1 MIEQKPGIHP
11 SVYNKKANF
20 QNEEWKLLEKLA
32 KEWYVTNAGE
42 VNIAQSHYKYA
53 LIKAT
58 VLYREMFGFEREL
71 IVVFSDYKI
80 FQARSID
87 AIDTIYNLV
96 LANYQS
102 LRVERICSV
111 LISKD
116 IEIERKI
123 RKILT
128 ESKESQVIVPIS
140 YDEFLTNQDSHF
152 LRNKFKSSFYDRD
165 LFDISSP
172 LRKDLYFFG
181 RTDLINKLGDRHF
194 SNENSGVFGLR
205 RSGKTSLI
213 YAVER
218 QMERVASPSIYI
230 PCDDTS
236 FQQRRWNECLYYVL
250 KQLVDKYKT
259 NNRLKGILSSREFYS
274 EKDAQAIF
282 KKDLLA
288 IYEQLGKKPILLI
301 FDEIE
306 RITFNTAFL
315 EHWQKGLDFILFW
328 GSLKSTFNTLNG
340 VFSYMIVGTN
350 PTCIEAPKIQ
360 EYDNPI
366 FQSVSV
372 DYLERFDVDQTRD
385 MVEQLGK
392 FLGVTFDDVIY
403 GKLVEDYGGHPFLI
417 RQVCSLMYQANKT
430 EIPIK
435 VDRPMYQRAKYDFA
449 QDKGI
454 KYMNMILAVLTEFYK
469 DEYTMLTY
477 LALGD
482 VDFFNTLAKDSPE
495 YVAHLVGYGIIS
507 RNHDRTGYDFRIDAI
522 QQHLESRN
530 RYKKLSLTLD
540 EKRQEISQ
548 RRNDIEL
555 KLRDVIRIGILG
567 HYKKVE
573 DAKTT
578 VWNYLK
584 HDSKNKKINLDK
596 LSYKELFN
604 PSKVNIF
611 FDCLKKIVL
620 KEWEIFE
627 EIFKDDTKFKNY
639 TKFQE
644 HMEAVNKYRY
654 VDAHAGNVSEG
665 QFTDFRTNIEWL
677 ETCLLEWE
685 KLAG

>member
-1 MIEQKPGIHP
+1 MIEQKPGMHV
-11 SVYNKKANF
+11 SVNKKKANF

-32 KEWYVTNAGE
+32 NEWYVTTAGE

-87 AIDTIYNLV
+87 AIDTIYDLV
-96 LANYQS
+96 LDKHQA

-128 ESKESQVIVPIS
+128 ESTESQVIVPIS
-140 YDEFLTNQDSHF
+140 YEDFLTNQDSYF

-165 LFDISSP
+165 LFDITSP

-181 RTDLINKLGDRHF
+181 RTELINKLGDRHS

-218 QMERVASPSIYI
+218 YMERVAYPSIYI

-236 FQQRRWNECLYYVL
+236 FQKRRWNECLYYVL
-250 KQLVDKYKT
+250 EQLVDKYQTKK
-259 NNRLKGILSSREFYS
+259 NRLKGILSPRECYS

-282 KKDLLA
+282 KKNLLA
-288 IYEQLGKKPILLI
+288 IYETLGKQPILLI

-306 RITFNTAFL
+306 RITFNTAVL
-315 EHWQKGLDFILFW
+315 EHWQRGHDFIMFW
-328 GSLKSTFNTLNG
+328 ASLKSTFNALNR
-340 VFSYMIVGTN
+340 VFSYLIVGTN

-372 DYLERFDVDQTRD
+372 NYLERFDVNQTRD

-430 EIPIK
+430 KIPIR
-435 VDRPMYQRAKYDFA
+435 VDRAMYQRAKDDFA

-454 KYMNMILAVLTEFYK
+454 KYMSMILAVLTEFYK

-507 RNHDRTGYDFRIDAI
+507 RNQDETGYDFRMDAI
-522 QQHLESRN
+522 QQYLESRN
-530 RYKKLSLTLD
+530 RYKKLSLTLH

-548 RRNDIEL
+548 RRNDLEL
-555 KLRDVIRIGILG
+555 KLRDIIRKGILG

-573 DAKTT
+573 DAKKT
-578 VWNYLK
+578 VWEYLK
-584 HDSKNKKINLDK
+584 NDSKNKKKDLDK
-596 LSYKELFN
+596 LSYKELFD

-611 FDCLKKIVL
+611 FISLKLIVEQ
-620 KEWEIFE
+620 EWDIFE
-627 EIFKDDTKFKNY
+627 EIFKEKDTFKD
-639 TKFQE
+639 
-644 HMEAVNKYRY
+644 HMQAVNKYRK
-654 VDAHAGNVSEG
+654 VDAHAGSVTEG
-665 QFTDFRTNIEWL
+665 EFTDFRTNIEWL
-677 ETCLLEWE
+677 ETCLIEWE

>member
-1 MIEQKPGIHP
+1 MIEQKPGMHAT
-11 SVYNKKANF
+11 VCNKKANF

-32 KEWYVTNAGE
+32 EEWYVTTAGE

-87 AIDTIYNLV
+87 AIDTIYDLV
-96 LANYQS
+96 LDKYQS

-116 IEIERKI
+116 IEIEIKI

-140 YDEFLTNQDSHF
+140 YEEFLINQDSYF

-165 LFDISSP
+165 LFDITSP

-218 QMERVASPSIYI
+218 QMERVAYPSIYI

-236 FQQRRWNECLYYVL
+236 FQKRRWNECLYYVL
-250 KQLVDKYKT
+250 EQLVDKYQTKK
-259 NNRLKGILSSREFYS
+259 NRLKGILSPIESYC

-282 KKDLLA
+282 KKNLLA
-288 IYEQLGKKPILLI
+288 IYENLGKKPILLI

-306 RITFNTAFL
+306 RITFNTAVL

-328 GSLKSTFNTLNG
+328 GSLKSTFNALNR

-372 DYLERFDVDQTRD
+372 NYLERFDFDQTRD

-430 EIPIK
+430 KIPIR
-435 VDRPMYQRAKYDFA
+435 VDRSMYQRAKDDFA

-507 RNHDRTGYDFRIDAI
+507 RNQDGIGYDFRMDAI

-548 RRNDIEL
+548 RRNDLEL
-555 KLRDVIRIGILG
+555 KLRDIIRQKILG
-567 HYKKVE
+567 YYKIE
-573 DAKTT
+573 EAKTT
-578 VWNYLK
+578 VLKYLPK
-584 HDSKNKKINLDK
+584 DSKNKNKIKNKNLVDFT
-596 LSYKELFN
+596 YKELFN
-604 PSKVNIF
+604 PSKVNIYF
-611 FDCLKKIVL
+611 NTL
-620 KEWEIFE
+620 KEIVVKEWDIFE
-627 EIFKDDTKFKNY
+627 EIFKDN
-639 TKFQE
+639 TKFQD
-644 HMEAVNKYRY
+644 HMTAVNQYRL
-654 VDAHAGNVSEG
+654 VDAHAGEVSEG
-665 QFTDFRTNIEWL
+665 GFTEFRTNIAWL
-677 ETCLLEWE
+677 KICLIEWE
-685 KLAG
+685 KLVG

>member
-1 MIEQKPGIHP
+1 MIEQNPGMHV
-11 SVYNKKANF
+11 SVSKKKANF
-20 QNEEWKLLEKLA
+20 PNEEWKLLEELA
-32 KEWYVTNAGE
+32 KEWYVTTVGE
-42 VNIAQSHYKYA
+42 VNIARSHYKYA

-58 VLYREMFGFEREL
+58 LNYKEMFGFEREL
-71 IVVFSDYKI
+71 IVVFSSYEI
-80 FQARSID
+80 FQPRSID
-87 AIDTIYNLV
+87 AIDTIYSSV
-96 LANYQS
+96 LDKYQV

-116 IEIERKI
+116 KEIEIKI
-123 RKILT
+123 RKLLT
-128 ESKESQVIVPIS
+128 ESNESQVIVPIS
-140 YDEFLTNQDSHF
+140 YEEFLTNQDFYF
-152 LRNKFKSSFYDRD
+152 LRNKFKWSFYDRD
-165 LFDISSP
+165 LFDITSP

-181 RTDLINKLGDRHF
+181 RTDLINKLVDRHS

-218 QMERVASPSIYI
+218 LMERVASPSIYI
-230 PCDDTS
+230 ACDDTS
-236 FQQRRWNECLYYVL
+236 FQHRRWNECLYYVL
-250 KQLVDKYKT
+250 KQLVDKYKAT
-259 NNRLKGILSSREFYS
+259 NKSKLRSSLSPIESYS
-274 EKDAQAIF
+274 ERDAQTVF

-288 IYEQLGKKPILLI
+288 IYEKLEKKPILFI

-306 RITFNTAFL
+306 RITFNTAVV
-315 EHWQKGLDFILFW
+315 EHWQEGRDFIFFW
-328 GSLKSTFNTLNG
+328 ASLKSTFNSLNG

-366 FQSVSV
+366 FQSVAV
-372 DYLERFDVDQTRD
+372 EYLERFDVDQTRD
-385 MVEQLGK
+385 MVEKLGN

-403 GKLVEDYGGHPFLI
+403 GKLVEDYGGHPFLM

-430 EIPIK
+430 KIPIR
-435 VDRPMYQRAKYDFA
+435 VDRPMYERAKDDFA

-454 KYMNMILAVLTEFYK
+454 KYMSMILAVLTEFYK

-507 RNHDRTGYDFRIDAI
+507 RNQNETGYDFRMDAI

-548 RRNDIEL
+548 RRNDLEL
-555 KLRDVIRIGILG
+555 KLRDIIRQGILA
-567 HYKKVE
+567 HYKNKIE
-573 DAKTT
+573 DAKTR
-578 VWNYLK
+578 VWKHLK
-584 HDSKNKKINLDK
+584 NDSKNKKKDLDK

-611 FDCLKKIVL
+611 FIFL
-620 KEWEIFE
+620 KEIVEHEWDIFE
-627 EIFKDDTKFKNY
+627 EIFKEKDTFKDRM
-639 TKFQE
+639 Q
-644 HMEAVNKYRY
+644 AVNKYRK
-654 VDAHAGNVSEG
+654 VDAHAGSVTEG
-665 QFTDFRTNIEWL
+665 EFTDFRTNIEWL
-677 ETCLLEWE
+677 ETCLIEWE

>member
-1 MIEQKPGIHP
+1 MNEQKPGMHAT
-11 SVYNKKANF
+11 VYNKKLSF
-20 QNEEWKLLEKLA
+20 PKEEWKILEKLA

-42 VNIAQSHYKYA
+42 VKIGFQGSHYRYA

-58 VLYREMFGFEREL
+58 VHYREKFGFEREL
-71 IVVFSDYKI
+71 IFVFSSYEI

-87 AIDTIYNLV
+87 AIDTIYRSV
-96 LANYQS
+96 LDNYQA
-102 LRVERICSV
+102 LRVERVCSV

-116 IEIERKI
+116 LEIEIKI

-140 YDEFLTNQDSHF
+140 YDELLKNNADPNFLE
-152 LRNKFKSSFYDRD
+152 NKFRSSFYDRD
-165 LFDISSP
+165 LFDITSP

-181 RTDLINKLGDRHF
+181 RTNLISKLANRHF

-218 QMERVASPSIYI
+218 RMELLGSPSIYI

-250 KQLVDKYKT
+250 KQLVDKYKIK
-259 NNRLKGILSSREFYS
+259 NINKLKSSLSPIESYS
-274 EKDAQAIF
+274 ERDAQTVF

-288 IYEQLGKKPILLI
+288 IYEKLGKKPILLI

-306 RITFNTAFL
+306 RITFNTAVVK
-315 EHWQKGLDFILFW
+315 HWQEGLDFIFFW
-328 GSLKSTFNTLNG
+328 ASLKSTFNALNR

-360 EYDNPI
+360 QYDNPI
-366 FQSVSV
+366 FQSVTV

-385 MVEQLGK
+385 MVEKLGN
-392 FLGVTFDDVIY
+392 FLGVTFDGVIY
-403 GKLVEDYGGHPFLI
+403 SKLVEDYGGHPFLM
-417 RQVCSLMYQANKT
+417 RQVCSLMYQTNKT
-430 EIPIK
+430 KMSIR
-435 VDRPMYQRAKYDFA
+435 VDRPMYQRAKDDFA

-454 KYMNMILAVLTEFYK
+454 QYMSMILAVLTEFYK

-507 RNHDRTGYDFRIDAI
+507 RNQDGTGYDFRMDAI
-522 QQHLESRN
+522 QKHLESRN
-530 RYKKLSLTLD
+530 RYKKLSLTLE

-548 RRNDIEL
+548 RRNDLEL
-555 KLRDVIRIGILG
+555 KLRDIIRQKILG
-567 HYKKVE
+567 YYKVE
-573 DAKTT
+573 DAKAT
-578 VWNYLK
+578 VLKYLPK
-584 HDSKNKKINLDK
+584 DSKNKNKIKNKNLVDFT
-596 LSYKELFN
+596 YKELFN

-611 FDCLKKIVL
+611 FHEFKRDCGKRVGH
-620 KEWEIFE
+620 F
-627 EIFKDDTKFKNY
+627 
-639 TKFQE
+639 
-644 HMEAVNKYRY
+644 
-654 VDAHAGNVSEG
+654 
-665 QFTDFRTNIEWL
+665 
-677 ETCLLEWE
+677 
-685 KLAG
+685 

>member
-1 MIEQKPGIHP
+1 MSEQEPGMHV
-11 SVYNKKANF
+11 SVYKKKANF

-71 IVVFSDYKI
+71 IVVFSNYRI

-87 AIDTIYNLV
+87 AIDIIYNLV
-96 LANYQS
+96 LAKYQS
-102 LRVERICSV
+102 GRRVERICSV

-116 IEIERKI
+116 IEVEIKI

-140 YDEFLTNQDSHF
+140 YEEFLTNQDSYF

-165 LFDISSP
+165 LFDITSP

-181 RTDLINKLGDRHF
+181 RTDLINKLGDRHS

-218 QMERVASPSIYI
+218 YMERVAYPSIYI

-236 FQQRRWNECLYYVL
+236 FQKRRWNECLYYVL
-250 KQLVDKYKT
+250 EQLVDKYQTKK
-259 NNRLKGILSSREFYS
+259 NKLKGILSPRESYS

-288 IYEQLGKKPILLI
+288 IYEKLGKKPILLI

-306 RITFNTAFL
+306 RITFNTAVL
-315 EHWQKGLDFILFW
+315 EHWQKGLDFIFFW
-328 GSLKSTFNTLNG
+328 GSLKSTFNALNR

-385 MVEQLGK
+385 MVEQLGN

-430 EIPIK
+430 KIPIR
-435 VDRPMYQRAKYDFA
+435 VDRPMYQRAKDDFA

-454 KYMNMILAVLTEFYK
+454 KYMSMILAVLTEFYK

-477 LALGD
+477 LALDD

-507 RNHDRTGYDFRIDAI
+507 RNQDGTGYDFRMDAI
-522 QQHLESRN
+522 QQHLKSRN

-548 RRNDIEL
+548 RRNDLEL
-555 KLRDVIRIGILG
+555 KLRDIIRQRILG
-567 HYKKVE
+567 QYNKVK

-578 VWNYLK
+578 VWKYLK
-584 HDSKNKKINLDK
+584 HDSKNKKIDMEK
-596 LSYKELFN
+596 LKYSELFN

-611 FDCLKKIVL
+611 FIFLKDIVEH
-620 KEWEIFE
+620 EWDIFE
-627 EIFKDDTKFKNY
+627 EIFKEKDAFKD
-639 TKFQE
+639 
-644 HMEAVNKYRY
+644 HMQAVNKYRK
-654 VDAHAGNVSEG
+654 VDAHAGSVTEG
-665 QFTDFRTNIEWL
+665 EFTDFRTNIEWL
-677 ETCLLEWE
+677 ETCLIEWE

>member
-1 MIEQKPGIHP
+1 MIEQKPGMQL
-11 SVYNKKANF
+11 SVYDQKVRF
-20 QNEEWKLLEKLA
+20 PNEEWKILEKIA
-32 KEWYVTNAGE
+32 KEWYVTTAGE
-42 VNIAQSHYKYA
+42 VKIGFQGSHYRYA

-58 VLYREMFGFEREL
+58 VDYREMFGFEREL
-71 IVVFSDYKI
+71 IVVFSSYEI

-87 AIDTIYNLV
+87 AIDTIYSLV
-96 LANYQS
+96 LDKYQP

-116 IEIERKI
+116 IDIETKI

-140 YDEFLTNQDSHF
+140 YDELLKNQDSYF

-165 LFDISSP
+165 LFDITSP

-181 RTDLINKLGDRHF
+181 RTNLINKLGNRHF

-218 QMERVASPSIYI
+218 QMKLVSSPSIYI
-230 PCDDTS
+230 ACDDTS
-236 FQQRRWNECLYYVL
+236 FQHRRWNECLYYVL
-250 KQLVDKYKT
+250 KQLVDKYKAT
-259 NNRLKGILSSREFYS
+259 NKSKLKSSLSPLESYS
-274 EKDAQAIF
+274 ERDAQTVF

-288 IYEQLGKKPILLI
+288 IYEKLEKKPILFI

-306 RITFNTAFL
+306 RITFNTAVV
-315 EHWQKGLDFILFW
+315 EHWQEGLDFIFFW
-328 GSLKSTFNTLNG
+328 GSLKSTFNSLNG

-350 PTCIEAPKIQ
+350 PACIEAPKIQ
-360 EYDNPI
+360 QYDNPI
-366 FQSVSV
+366 FESVTV

-385 MVEQLGK
+385 MVEKLGN

-417 RQVCSLMYQANKT
+417 RQVCSLIYQTNKA
-430 EIPIK
+430 K
-435 VDRPMYQRAKYDFA
+435 RSVRVDRPMYQRAKDDFA

-469 DEYTMLTY
+469 DEHTMLTY

-482 VDFFNTLAKDSPE
+482 IDFFNDLAKDSPE
-495 YVAHLVGYGIIS
+495 DVAHLVGYGIIS
-507 RNHDRTGYDFRIDAI
+507 RNQDGTGYDFRMDAI

-548 RRNDIEL
+548 RRNDLEL
-555 KLRDVIRIGILG
+555 KLRDIIRVRILG
-567 HYKKVE
+567 HYNKIE
-573 DAKTT
+573 DARTT
-578 VWNYLK
+578 VWKYLK
-584 HDSKNKKINLDK
+584 NDSKNKKKDLDDFT
-596 LSYKELFN
+596 YKELFN
-604 PSKVNIF
+604 PSKVNIYF
-611 FDCLKKIVL
+611 IDL
-620 KEWEIFE
+620 KEIVVKEWDIFE
-627 EIFKDDTKFKNY
+627 EIFKDE
-639 TKFQE
+639 TKFQD
-644 HMEAVNKYRY
+644 HMKAVNQYRR
-654 VDAHAGNVSEG
+654 VDAHAGDVSEG
-665 QFTDFRTNIEWL
+665 GFTEFRTNIEWL
-677 ETCLLEWE
+677 ETCVSEWE